1 MSSKRASAFE
11 LGVAIDL
18 MAGRIAAAERQRAY
32 AFMDSLKPGAADAFV
47 ECGRWE
53 RAIQR
58 RERALQRLI
67 RALVDQARVS
77 IKET

>member
-18 MAGRIAAAERQRAY
+18 MAGRIAVAERNRAY
-32 AFMDSLKPGAADAFV
+32 AFADLLRTGSYSGSAEV
-47 ECGRWE
+47 DRWE
-53 RAIQR
+53 RAIVR
-58 RERALQRLI
+58 RQFALQRLI
-67 RALVDQARVS
+67 RALVDQSGVS